1 MRNVIIT
8 SFALFLFASCAPKN
22 QGINMPVCLLTKIDS
37 LKKDPKVNLPES
49 VTHYNYQGRSVYYVV
64 SGCCD
69 QFNEVYDENCKSLGA
84 PDGGITGKGDNKLP
98 DFYSQ
103 VTDKKVVW
111 QNK

>member
-1 MRNVIIT
+1 MKYAIIISCT
-8 SFALFLFASCAPKN
+8 VFLWGSCTPKN
-22 QGINMPVCLLTKIDS
+22 QGINMPGCLTALIDS
-37 LKKDPKVNLPES
+37 MKRYPKVNLPES
-49 VTHYNYQGRSVYYVV
+49 VTHYTYKGRSVYYVV

-111 QNK
+111 ENK